1 MNNILNFIKNNSL
14 ILLTI
19 TGIVALGTAL
29 NNLVPWQYLTYFFVI
44 LRHLIQLIDF
54 IIPANQL
61 IAVIGAGLSVALAL
75 WSYKGYIWIIEWYK
89 NH

>member
-1 MNNILNFIKNNSL
+1 MNSILNFIKHNSL

-19 TGIVALGTAL
+19 AGLGVLGTAV

-44 LRHLIQLIDF
+44 LRHLINLIDF
-54 IIPANQL
+54 IIPTNHL
-61 IAVIGAGLSVALAL
+61 IAAMGAGLAVAMAL
-75 WSYKGYIWIIEWYK
+75 WSYKGYIWIVEWYK